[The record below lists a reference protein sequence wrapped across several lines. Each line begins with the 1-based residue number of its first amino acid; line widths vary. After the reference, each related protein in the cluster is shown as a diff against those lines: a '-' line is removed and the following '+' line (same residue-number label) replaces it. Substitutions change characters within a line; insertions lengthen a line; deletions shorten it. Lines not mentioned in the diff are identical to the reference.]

1 MPTWANG
8 IPDYVLFALPCLNC
22 VFVFMSVLHGL
33 LSGTAVAGLYLV
45 CIDQD
50 CI

>member
-8 IPDYVLFALPCLNC
+8 IPDCVICIALCLNC

-50 CI
+50 CM